1 MSRPVL
7 SSRALRSWLYER
19 LLLIGKKW
27 GAEDCRSSCFYSHS
41 GEPVG
46 FGSVHD
52 GHTKLGGRFNL
63 LRGLPAGVELL
74 EVQEGHEVARP
85 KRRYVQFSVRSA
97 S

>member
-7 SSRALRSWLYER
+7 SSRALGSWLDER
-19 LLLIGKKW
+19 LLLNGKKR
-27 GAEDCRSSCFYSHS
+27 GTEDCRSSCFYSHS
-41 GEPVG
+41 FEPTG

-63 LRGLPAGVELL
+63 VRGLPAGVELL
-74 EVQEGHEVARP
+74 KVQEGHEVARP
-85 KRRYVQFSVRSA
+85 KRRYEQFSGRSA